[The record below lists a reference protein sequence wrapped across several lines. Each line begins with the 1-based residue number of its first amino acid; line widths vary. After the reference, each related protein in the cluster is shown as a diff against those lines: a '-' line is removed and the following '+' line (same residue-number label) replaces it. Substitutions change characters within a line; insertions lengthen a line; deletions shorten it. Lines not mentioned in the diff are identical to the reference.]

1 MTTVFRC
8 AAIVVTTC
16 MLVVGG
22 TATARSDTPSPV
34 VGAVN
39 IWGDA
44 RKPTTLSLDAL
55 RGLPP
60 QTQSV
65 TFQSSMGPQ
74 SHTYVGPTL
83 IDIVTAADPA
93 VDPADHHALLPV
105 VVVATGAGN
114 YTATVAWGE
123 ISPPDFAATPV
134 LVAYTV
140 DGNELDQP
148 RLVVPGDIRGGR
160 YVRDLAELR
169 VVNLAQLGYGSG

>member
-8 AAIVVTTC
+8 AAIVVTAC
-16 MLVVGG
+16 MLVGG
-22 TATARSDTPSPV
+22 GVATARSDTPSPV

-39 IWGDA
+39 IWGDV

-55 RGLPP
+55 RGLRP

-105 VVVATGAGN
+105 VVVATGAGD

-123 ISPPDFAATPV
+123 ISPDFAATPV
-134 LVAYTV
+134 LVACTE

-148 RLVVPGDIRGGR
+148 RLVMPGDIRGGR
-160 YVRDLAELR
+160 YVRDLTELR
-169 VVNLAQLGYGSG
+169 VVNLAQLGSGSG

>member
-8 AAIVVTTC
+8 AAIVVTAC

-22 TATARSDTPSPV
+22 TATASSDAPSPV

-39 IWGDA
+39 ISGDV
-44 RKPTTLSLDAL
+44 RKPTTQSLDAL

-65 TFQSSMGPQ
+65 TFQSSLGPQ

-93 VDPADHHALLPV
+93 VDPADHHALLSV
-105 VVVATGAGN
+105 VVVATGAGD

-123 ISPPDFAATPV
+123 ISPDFAATPV
-134 LVAYTV
+134 LVAYTE
-140 DGNELDQP
+140 DGNELDQS
-148 RLVVPGDIRGGR
+148 RLVVPGDIRGAR
-160 YVRDLAELR
+160 YVRDLTELR
-169 VVNLAQLGYGSG
+169 VVNLAQLGSGSG